1 MSKVQQLIERLNS
14 GGDGEEKRGQT
25 VMLSASVARQL
36 QSLADT
42 LGYSKTRLASEL
54 LAAAIADAADRL
66 QPPSKLAQVTP
77 ANGQSSSPPT
87 PQDARKVWDDELE
100 RAIAEHWQIGQV
112 FTLKEIYEF
121 EERFSRLF
129 PKNRHLPEGFRWALQ
144 RLRDQGVIDFVDNRG
159 TYRRIR

>member
-54 LAAAIADAADRL
+54 LAAAAVDASARNETTNTARTTFADR
-66 QPPSKLAQVTP
+66 VM
-77 ANGQSSSPPT
+77 
-87 PQDARKVWDDELE
+87 
-100 RAIAEHWQIGQV
+100 
-112 FTLKEIYEF
+112 
-121 EERFSRLF
+121 
-129 PKNRHLPEGFRWALQ
+129 
-144 RLRDQGVIDFVDNRG
+144 
-159 TYRRIR
+159 